1 MEAHIR
7 TGGELRAR
15 HMPSRTGLQCY
26 PLPELTAD
34 WSPSRAAI
42 ELLEAHVVG
51 G

>member
-1 MEAHIR
+1 
-7 TGGELRAR
+7 LRAR

-34 WSPSRAAI
+34 QSPSRAAI